1 MSRKSSRRRSAHNY
15 QTLESRQMLASITAL
30 ETGEVRVLGNNTA
43 DVIRLIG
50 SSDFKSFTVSIN
62 NDPSL
67 TESFAYADV
76 TNVTVFANA
85 GNDTV
90 ANTLLLDTFIYGG
103 DGDDILQGG
112 FLNDLLSGNDGADIL
127 NSRNG
132 NDLLNGGAGNDR
144 LFGGNG
150 EDRLFGFDGEDRLI
164 GGNDDDF
171 LTGGNGDDTLFGN
184 AGNDLLNGNDDN
196 DFISAG
202 IGDDTANGGQGID
215 VIIGVGGTNT
225 LNGNGG
231 NDRIFGGNG
240 RDDIQGGSGDDRL
253 LGRAGGDS
261 LSGDAGADV
270 IFGGD
275 DDDALIGGAGED
287 FLYGQDGDDLLAGDD
302 FFGVDD
308 GDADIQFGNDGD
320 DLFFGINRND
330 RVNGGAGVDG
340 IFAIALGRG
349 DIRLDRSGSNF
360 ITTDLRIPA
369 PEFRNVGQVT
379 LTSIETFQFSGED
392 DSVPFESLLS
402 NPIVERVFVQP
413 IIVSDDDGSNTA
425 FGFGN
430 AEQEAEF
437 KQRVNRIYNQAG
449 VEVVFLS
456 TNHWNNT
463 FANGDRTV
471 ERDVSEV
478 REIITRGDAA
488 GVGSSDPLVL
498 DYYFINRVPGGL
510 FAGRAFLDDNGAV
523 QQATSD
529 SSVRAAET
537 FAHEIGHNFGLSHT
551 TFASLLGRNTSV
563 ALLTD
568 AQIRQVLNS
577 RFTQPIDGSSNDT
590 AAGISSAVAGDTGE
604 AGGCG
609 CGVCGLCTGVD
620 IA

>member
-1 MSRKSSRRRSAHNY
+1 MSRKNSRRRSAHNY

-50 SSDFKSFTVSIN
+50 SSDFRSFTVSIN

-132 NDLLNGGAGNDR
+132 DDLLNGGAGNDR

-184 AGNDLLNGNDDN
+184 AGNDLLNGNDGN

-240 RDDIQGGSGDDRL
+240 DDNIRGGSGDDRL
-253 LGRAGGDS
+253 LGRAGVDRIT
-261 LSGDAGADV
+261 GDAGVDTLL
-270 IFGGD
+270 GGD
-275 DDDALIGGAGED
+275 DSDNLLGGDGDD
-287 FLYGQDGDDLLAGDD
+287 FLYGQNGDDVLSGDD
-302 FFGVDD
+302 GE
-308 GDADIQFGNDGD
+308 DILSGNDGD
-320 DLFFGINRND
+320 DTFILPQRND
-330 RVNGGAGVDG
+330 RVIGGAGTDVFTMFGGQFD
-340 IFAIALGRG
+340 FQF
-349 DIRLDRSGSNF
+349 DQVGSNVVV
-360 ITTDLRIPA
+360 TDQRLLSD
-369 PEFRNVGQVT
+369 EGF
-379 LTSIETFQFSGED
+379 ET
-392 DSVPFESLLS
+392 VFESLFFTGQITLNS
-402 NPIVERVFVQP
+402 VEQVRLFGEADPLPVQSVLTKPIVERVFVQP

-425 FGFGN
+425 IAFGN
-430 AEQEAEF
+430 AEQEAAI
-437 KQRVNRIYNQAG
+437 QRRVNRIYNQAG
-449 VEVVFLS
+449 VEVVFLT
-456 TNHWNNT
+456 TNHWNST
-463 FANGDRTV
+463 FANGVGGTTGANDF
-471 ERDVSEV
+471 
-478 REIITRGDAA
+478 REIIRRGDAA

-498 DYYFINRVPGGL
+498 DYYFVNQVPAQIPPGNSSG
-510 FAGRAFLDDNGAV
+510 GRAFIGQSGAT
-523 QQATSD
+523 QAVGQ
-529 SSVRAAET
+529 SVPDRQSGRERIADV
-537 FAHEIGHNFGLSHT
+537 FGHEIGHNFGLSHDNNSPT
-551 TFASLLGRNTSV
+551 TSIMTSPSRKTFSQKFPDNT
-563 ALLTD
+563 
-568 AQIRQVLNS
+568 NS
-577 RFTQPIDGSSNDT
+577 QQSFQP
-590 AAGISSAVAGDTGE
+590 TGFW
-604 AGGCG
+604 CQR
-609 CGVCGLCTGVD
+609 
-620 IA
+620 